1 MPSGS
6 YSQTIEDV
14 PGRLIQPEA
23 TAPKNSPIAYGL
35 GTFGLESAF
44 KAFWG
49 FYLFFYVDVLGLAVA
64 LAAIINV
71 VYALWDAVND
81 PLVGY
86 LSDNTRTRWGRRRP
100 WLLAALP
107 FYLIFLVLI
116 YAVPE
121 TFQQGTRLFWYAL
134 GTIFLFE
141 TASTVMGTNYEALF
155 PELFQGFRERTRASA
170 YTQGFGMGGELAGF
184 VLTPIIYSQYGFVPM
199 ALFFAAIAGILLIYS
214 LKRNSE
220 DPSAQG
226 VPPLD
231 LKGAFGDVLRDRPF
245 WGFTIVATLLW
256 FTTGVYTLATPFYA
270 KYTLRA
276 SPQAPSLIFGTVFVV
291 AILAVSLWGRLIRR
305 WGIKHTWLWAIGV
318 MITSAIVL
326 GLAPNLVVALIGA
339 AIAGAGLGGS
349 KVCREMILAGL
360 VDQSTERTGR
370 RQEGIY
376 YSLNRFIGRLSKI
389 LEALALVLLGVLFG
403 YVSGEN
409 PGPNPENAFRF
420 LISVFP
426 FVCMALA
433 WVLAFR
439 LRLEDNQKEVGSKE

>member
-1 MPSGS
+1 MSSGS
-6 YSQTIEDV
+6 YSQTIEAV
-14 PGRLIQPEA
+14 PGQSIQSEA
-23 TAPKNSPIAYGL
+23 SASENSPIAYGL
-35 GTFGLESAF
+35 GTFGLEATF

-71 VYALWDAVND
+71 IYALWDALND

-100 WLLAALP
+100 WLLAGLP

-121 TFQQGTRLFWYAL
+121 TVRQGASLFWYAL
-134 GTIFLFE
+134 GMIFLFE
-141 TASTVMGTNYEALF
+141 TASTIINTNYEALF

-199 ALFFAAIAGILLIYS
+199 ALFFATIAGILLIYS

-220 DPSAQG
+220 DPSAQE
-226 VPPLD
+226 VAPLD
-231 LKGAFGDVLRDRPF
+231 LKGAFGDVLQDRPF
-245 WGFTIVATLLW
+245 WQFTIVATLLW

-270 KYTLRA
+270 KYTLKA

-291 AILAVSLWGRLIRR
+291 AILVVSLWSRLIRR

-326 GLAPNLVVALIGA
+326 GLAPNMVVALIGA
-339 AIAGAGLGGS
+339 GLAGVGLGGV

-360 VDQSTERTGR
+360 VFGADSLGFLPQVGKANAWSWVFSGVGLYGTLMNLYYAASPDKINPRTWDYLWSGFWLIL
-370 RQEGIY
+370 GLSGFFAVNIFWPVA
-376 YSLNRFIGRLSKI
+376 LLLIGGAI
-389 LEALALVLLGVLFG
+389 LIRGLT
-403 YVSGEN
+403 
-409 PGPNPENAFRF
+409 RK
-420 LISVFP
+420 
-426 FVCMALA
+426 
-433 WVLAFR
+433 
-439 LRLEDNQKEVGSKE
+439 D